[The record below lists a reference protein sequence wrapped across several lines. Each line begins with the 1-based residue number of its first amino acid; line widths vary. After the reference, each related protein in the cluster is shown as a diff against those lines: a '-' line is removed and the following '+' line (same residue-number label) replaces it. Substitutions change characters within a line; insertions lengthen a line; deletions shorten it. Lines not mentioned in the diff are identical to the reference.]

1 MKLYKYSVP
10 CITCGT
16 SYELWIPENNEIL
29 CPVDSTHTIDEDNI
43 IILQKRSMGELR
55 DEHDKL
61 EVISDSKPPN
71 YFTVFTSVGDSATE
85 IGGGQNLFWDWSNT
99 DNVETTSAP
108 GMKLKRMK
116 LSFLDEIYI
125 KEGAIYFGETMKG
138 SYSRLR
144 VICPA
149 GNYYLDHNGVP
160 QVATSD
166 VTIVDYI
173 PKIFMF
179 GTCPMGDEQNTE
191 SCSRDVLPK
200 NYQLWL
206 DVHVPTNDMV
216 SYGHVSLELYRAR
229 TCLLPGEPV

>member
-1 MKLYKYSVP
+1 MKLYKYSIP
-10 CITCGT
+10 CSTCNT
-16 SYELWIPENNEIL
+16 NYEMWVPENAEIV
-29 CPVDSTHTIDEDNI
+29 CPVDPIHTIDVDNI

-55 DEHDKL
+55 DDHDKL
-61 EVISDSKPPN
+61 EVISDSKPPH
-71 YFTVFTSVGDSATE
+71 YFTVFTSIGDSATD
-85 IGGGQNLFWDWSNT
+85 IGNGQNLFWDWSNEDNIVAT
-99 DNVETTSAP
+99 DAP

-125 KEGAIYFGETMKG
+125 KEGAIYFADALKG

-149 GNYYLDHNGVP
+149 GQYYLNHLGAP
-160 QVATSD
+160 AFATED

-173 PKIFMF
+173 PKLFMF
-179 GTCPMGDEQNTE
+179 GSCPMGDEQNTE

-200 NYQLWL
+200 TFQLWL
-206 DVHVPTNDMV
+206 DIHAPTNDMV

-229 TCLLPGEPV
+229 TCLLPNEPV